1 MMQHAATGGIFACG
15 DTKDIE
21 QPVSLS
27 YRDSDGHAREPT
39 EAAVVRELNSHLQ
52 LALIEQPDKRR
63 TKCTA
68 LQGN

>member
-1 MMQHAATGGIFACG
+1 MVDDATRGNRRHFACG

-39 EAAVVRELNSHLQ
+39 EAAVVR
-52 LALIEQPDKRR
+52 D
-63 TKCTA
+63 
-68 LQGN
+68 